1 MVVVATEAEE
11 GGGCNG
17 GGGEGGGGEGGGDTD
32 VEWMVRDCQ
41 VVGKAEETEVRLA
54 ERSEEQMEVM
64 GRRGRRPQDLTR
76 DVDHVNGAT

>member
-11 GGGCNG
+11 G
-17 GGGEGGGGEGGGDTD
+17 EGAMAEAERAEVGKVGGDTD

-54 ERSEEQMEVM
+54 ERSEEQMEVEKM
-64 GRRGRRPQDLTR
+64 AAAGKAP
-76 DVDHVNGAT
+76 